1 MTVNCPLCICRANDD
16 RLGGASLFVG
26 GFVLGGI
33 VVGTLGAIY
42 APQVCLCHSSS
53 DI

>member
-1 MTVNCPLCICRANDD
+1 MGVDFNFLICIWRANDD

-33 VVGTLGAIY
+33 VVGALGAIY
-42 APQVCLCHSSS
+42 APQVCLKLLL
-53 DI
+53 